1 MMIEWKK
8 VNELSDGHGVLFIYI
23 PIKKAV
29 AFVEG
34 YEWFHGNPKN
44 VVVEILENSSVLFEK
59 FNVDGDYV
67 IKHAKDTVK
76 YFLNNKGIQNGKFV
90 NEYFCV
96 WFNA

>member
-8 VNELSDGHGVLFIYI
+8 VNELSDGHGVLFIYL

-34 YEWFHGNPKN
+34 YEWFHGTPKN
-44 VVVEILENSSVLFEK
+44 VVVEILENSSVLFEN
-59 FNVDGDYV
+59 FNVDGNNV
-67 IKHAKDTVK
+67 IINAKDTVK
-76 YFLNNKGIQNGKFV
+76 YFLNNKCTQNGKFV
-90 NEYFCV
+90 NEYFRV